1 MLDLNLKNRFQLVM
15 WSPTHIE
22 KTICLHPQAEEQIDA
37 WLIQPKQAAV
47 LLYGE
52 PGVGKTT
59 LAHRCLRNHSLKII
73 EFNASHTR
81 SGTSFRKIILP
92 LLKRGGIVS
101 MLETGKRGG
110 IGIILDEIDGL
121 SQGEKGGLKELL
133 DFLRQPLGSNTPL
146 ILISNTLDS
155 RNLLQISKLCLTI
168 NIREADKL
176 QVEKWL
182 GKTLGSEDALKKVQG
197 DLRLLQRLEAGL
209 EAPFDVNEMPEGI
222 LPIAWW
228 TLWNEWDPFLDL
240 DIESHEANLA
250 GLVMIENMN
259 DRIKATDGNTFEAW
273 KKYVSLFQAYCKS
286 DRADF
291 WAFFHQCWNL
301 LPLSHDLKL
310 KIPSLRLLY
319 EAPLPESAPR
329 PNPEDLRYTPVLTKQ
344 SAIFNSWKF
353 MCEIAERDNIPVHRV
368 PFVCH
373 VEAANPEQKA
383 DKQRRLR
390 NISLQALIES
400 TRENI

>member
-1 MLDLNLKNRFQLVM
+1 M

-22 KTICLHPQAEEQIDA
+22 NTVCLHPGAEEKINNWFVNKKFPA
-37 WLIQPKQAAV
+37 I

-59 LAHRCLRNHSLKII
+59 LAHRSLRSKNLKVI

-92 LLKRGGIVS
+92 LLREGGIVN

-133 DFLRQPLGSNTPL
+133 DFLRSWKVGTEITPI

-155 RNLLQISKLCLTI
+155 RNLIQISKLCLTI
-168 NIREADKL
+168 PIREADAKQIEIWLNIHGDDTDIENKL
-176 QVEKWL
+176 KN
-182 GKTLGSEDALKKVQG
+182 AQG
-197 DLRLLQRLEAGL
+197 DLRLLQRQVAGL
-209 EAPFDVNEMPEGI
+209 EAAYEITEVPEGI
-222 LPIAWW
+222 TPIAWW
-228 TLWNEWDPFLDL
+228 TLWNEWDPFMDL

-259 DRIKATDGNTFEAW
+259 DRVKSVLGNTEEGWAV
-273 KKYVSLFQAYCKS
+273 YLSLYKAYCKS

-301 LPLSHDLKL
+301 LPLSQDLKL
-310 KIPSLRLLY
+310 KIPSLRLSQ
-319 EAPLPESAPR
+319 EAHLKNDSLQVKPE
-329 PNPEDLRYTPVLTKQ
+329 ELRYTPVLTKQ

-353 MCEIAERDNIPVHRV
+353 ICEIADRDGLPVQVV
-368 PFVCH
+368 PGICH
-373 VEAANPEQKA
+373 LEAMKPEMKV
-383 DKQRRLR
+383 DKQRRLK
-390 NISLQALIES
+390 NIALKTLLED
-400 TRENI
+400 

>member
-1 MLDLNLKNRFQLVM
+1 M
-15 WSPTHIE
+15 WSPTHID
-22 KTICLHPQAEEQIDA
+22 KTICLHPSAEQQIET
-37 WLIQPKQAAV
+37 WLNTMNSPAV

-59 LAHRCLRNHSLKII
+59 LAHRCLRKKGLKII

-81 SGTSFRKIILP
+81 SGTSFRKLILP
-92 LLKRGGIVS
+92 LLHEGGIVN

-133 DFLRQPLGSNTPL
+133 DFLRNWKPSQQFTPL

-155 RNLLQISKLCLTI
+155 RNLIQISKLCQTI
-168 NIREADKL
+168 SIREANHK
-176 QVEKWL
+176 QVEEWL
-182 GKTLGSEDALKKVQG
+182 GQTISEGSLKTVQG
-197 DLRLLQRLEAGL
+197 DLRLLQRQVAGL
-209 EAPFDVNEMPEGI
+209 EKQMEVSEVPEGI

-228 TLWNEWDPFLDL
+228 TLYNEWDPFLDL

-250 GLVMIENMN
+250 GLVMIENLN
-259 DRIKATDGNTFEAW
+259 DRIQLNKGNSVEGWDIYKQLFE
-273 KKYVSLFQAYCKS
+273 AYCKS

-301 LPLSHDLKL
+301 LPLSQDLKL
-310 KIPSLRLLY
+310 KIPSLWLAF
-319 EAPLPESAPR
+319 ESKLPPTAKIPKPDS
-329 PNPEDLRYTPVLTKQ
+329 LRYTPVLTKQ

-353 MCEIAERDNIPVHRV
+353 MCELADRDGIPVHMV
-368 PFVCH
+368 PPMCH
-373 VEAANPEQKA
+373 LEAKKPEQKT
-383 DKQRRLR
+383 DRQRRLR
-390 NISLQALIES
+390 NIALQTLLEK
-400 TRENI
+400 E

>member
-1 MLDLNLKNRFQLVM
+1 M
-15 WSPTHIE
+15 WSPTRID
-22 KTICLHPQAEEQIDA
+22 KTICLHPSAEQQIEK
-37 WLIQPKQAAV
+37 WLQDFQMPAV

-59 LAHRCLRNHSLKII
+59 LAHRCLRKHNLKII

-81 SGTSFRKIILP
+81 SGTSFRKLILP
-92 LLKRGGIVS
+92 LLREGGIVN

-133 DFLRQPLGSNTPL
+133 DFLRSWKPSQESTPL

-155 RNLLQISKLCLTI
+155 RNLIQISKLCLTI
-168 NIREADKL
+168 PISEANHKK
-176 QVEKWL
+176 VEEWL
-182 GKTLGSEDALKKVQG
+182 GQSISETSLKNVQG
-197 DLRLLQRLEAGL
+197 DLRLLQRQVAGL
-209 EAPFDVNEMPEGI
+209 EQPFEMSEVPEGI

-228 TLWNEWDPFLDL
+228 TLYNEWDPFVDL

-259 DRIKATDGNTFEAW
+259 DRIQMTKGNTKEGW
-273 KKYVSLFQAYCKS
+273 EMYRILFDAYCKS

-301 LPLSHDLKL
+301 LPLSQDLKL
-310 KIPSLRLLY
+310 KIPSLWLAY
-319 EAPLPESAPR
+319 ECKLPSEKKTPK
-329 PNPEDLRYTPVLTKQ
+329 PDDLRYTPVLTKQ

-353 MCEIAERDNIPVHRV
+353 MCEIADRDNIPVHMV
-368 PFVCH
+368 PPMCH
-373 VEAANPEQKA
+373 LEAKKPDQKT
-383 DKQRRLR
+383 DRQRRLR
-390 NISLQALIES
+390 NIALQTLLEK
-400 TRENI
+400 EG

>member
-1 MLDLNLKNRFQLVM
+1 M
-15 WSPTHIE
+15 WSPTHID
-22 KTICLHPQAEEQIDA
+22 KTICLHPSAEQQIET
-37 WLIQPKQAAV
+37 WLQTMNSPAV

-59 LAHRCLRNHSLKII
+59 LAHRCLRKKGLKII

-81 SGTSFRKIILP
+81 SGTSFRKLILP
-92 LLKRGGIVS
+92 LLNEGGIVN

-133 DFLRQPLGSNTPL
+133 DFLRNWKPSRESTPL

-155 RNLLQISKLCLTI
+155 RNLIQISKLCQTI
-168 NIREADKL
+168 SIREANHK
-176 QVEKWL
+176 QVEEWL
-182 GKTLGSEDALKKVQG
+182 GQSVSENSLKTVQG
-197 DLRLLQRLEAGL
+197 DLRLLQRQVAGL
-209 EAPFDVNEMPEGI
+209 EKEMELSEVPEGI

-228 TLWNEWDPFLDL
+228 TLYNEWDPFLEL

-250 GLVMIENMN
+250 GLVMIENLN
-259 DRIKATDGNTFEAW
+259 DRIQLTKGNTNEGWDMYKQLFE
-273 KKYVSLFQAYCKS
+273 AYCKS

-301 LPLSHDLKL
+301 LPLSQDLKL
-310 KIPSLRLLY
+310 KIPSLWLAF
-319 EAPLPESAPR
+319 EAKLPPTGKIQKPDS
-329 PNPEDLRYTPVLTKQ
+329 LRYTPVLTKQ

-353 MCEIAERDNIPVHRV
+353 MCELADRDSIPVHMV
-368 PFVCH
+368 PPMCH
-373 VEAANPEQKA
+373 LEAKKPEQKT
-383 DKQRRLR
+383 DRQRRLR
-390 NISLQALIES
+390 NIALQTLLEKD
-400 TRENI
+400 

>member
-1 MLDLNLKNRFQLVM
+1 M
-15 WSPTHIE
+15 WSPTHID
-22 KTICLHPQAEEQIDA
+22 KTICLHPTAEEQIER
-37 WLIQPKQAAV
+37 WLHQPSHAAV

-59 LAHRCLRNHSLKII
+59 LAHRCLRKKNLKII

-92 LLKRGGIVS
+92 LLKEGGIVN

-133 DFLRQPLGSNTPL
+133 DFLRSWHPRASSQENTPL

-155 RNLLQISKLCLTI
+155 RNLIQISKLCLTI
-168 NIREADKL
+168 PIKEADKG

-182 GKTLGSEDALKKVQG
+182 GQRLQSDDMLNKVQG
-197 DLRLLQRLEAGL
+197 DLRLLQRQVAGI
-209 EAPFDVNEMPEGI
+209 EVPFEISEIPEGI

-228 TLWNEWDPFLDL
+228 TLWTEWDPFVDL

-259 DRIKATDGNTFEAW
+259 DRVKASMGDTQEAW
-273 KKYVSLFQAYCKS
+273 KKYRELYNAYCKS

-301 LPLSHDLKL
+301 LPLSQDLKL
-310 KIPSLRLLY
+310 KIPSIQLSQICK
-319 EAPLPESAPR
+319 LPENASIPK
-329 PNPEDLRYTPVLTKQ
+329 PDTLRYTPVLTKQ

-353 MCEIAERDNIPVHRV
+353 MCELADRDGIPVHTI
-368 PFVCH
+368 PSLCH
-373 VEAANPEQKA
+373 LEAQKPDMKA

-390 NISLQALIES
+390 NIALQTLLE
-400 TRENI
+400 